1 MGGDMGRSASN
12 DSNNRNKAIDKI
24 DCQIIE
30 MLQKDGRL
38 PNTVIARDLGISEA
52 TVRTRLNRLIQEEY
66 IQIVAV
72 SNPLKLGFNTVGN
85 IRINVDI
92 KKFEVVISKLKKL
105 KACPFIVLTTGNAD
119 IYLEFLT
126 NSIDELNELIFEKI
140 NKIDGVIRTD
150 TRMILKFIKRRFD
163 FGTGSLC
170 ASENESPTLEKLV

>member
-1 MGGDMGRSASN
+1 MGRSASN
-12 DSNNRNKAIDKI
+12 NSNNRNKAIDKI

-52 TVRTRLNRLIQEEY
+52 TVRARLNRLIQEEY

-72 SNPLKLGFNTVGN
+72 SDPLKLGFDAVGS

-92 KKFEVVISKLKKL
+92 KKFEAVISKLKKL
-105 KACPFIVLTTGNAD
+105 KACPLIVLTTGNSD
-119 IYLEFLT
+119 IYLEFLA

-170 ASENESPTLEKLV
+170 ASENESPALFSYGT